1 MSSFFFFYYRGYDMS
16 QKMDGA
22 WGAVLQY
29 MRKQISPQSY
39 DTWFAHTKQ
48 AAADNR
54 SIVVEVPNA
63 FFKDWLIEHYSEQIS
78 RALKQSGQE
87 QLIVEYRL
95 SPKQDDAQQDDT
107 PAHDKRAGFRL
118 FQNPF
123 ERTPS
128 AKESNFN
135 PRYIFDNFVIG
146 GCNRF
151 SHAAALAVAESPAKS
166 YNPLFIYGGVGLGK
180 THLMQAIGQY
190 ILNKHPKLKVL
201 YMSSEKFT
209 NQLIGA
215 IQNRTTQKFKDRY
228 RHLDVLMVD
237 DIQFLSGKE
246 STQEEFFHTFN
257 VLYDAHKQIIVSS
270 DRAPKEIPALENR
283 LVSRFEWGLV
293 TDMQPPD
300 LETRVAILRKKLEF
314 SNTIVSDDVLLYIAE
329 TIKTN
334 IRELEGALIRVIAYA
349 SLVGRTINVDSAK
362 DVLREVAAKK
372 DGEVTVDKIQRV
384 VAEYFNVST
393 HTMRI
398 KKRTKQLVF
407 PRQIAMYLS
416 RELTST
422 ALAEIGGL
430 FGGRDHTTVLHACG
444 KIESA
449 AAGNTQLTQTINNL
463 ITQIKSCG

>member
-1 MSSFFFFYYRGYDMS
+1 MP
-16 QKMDGA
+16 QNIDGA

-29 MRKQISPQSY
+29 MRKQINPQSY
-39 DTWFAHTKQ
+39 ETWFAPTKQ
-48 AAADNR
+48 AAAN
-54 SIVVEVPNA
+54 SGSVVVEVPNS

-78 RALKQSGQE
+78 EGLKKAGHEKAVIEYSVSRAQD
-87 QLIVEYRL
+87 
-95 SPKQDDAQQDDT
+95 DDAQDRPT
-107 PAHDKRAGFRL
+107 PHDKRGGFRL

-123 ERTPS
+123 DRVPT

-135 PRYIFDNFVIG
+135 PRYTFDNFVIG

-151 SHAAALAVAESPAKS
+151 SHAASLAVAESPAKS

-180 THLMQAIGQY
+180 THLMQAIGQH
-190 ILNKHPKLKVL
+190 ILNKHTKLKVL
-201 YMSSEKFT
+201 YISSEKFT
-209 NQLIGA
+209 NQLISA

-228 RHLDVLMVD
+228 RHLDILMVD

-270 DRAPKEIPALENR
+270 DRAPKEIPGLENR

-300 LETRVAILRKKLEF
+300 LETRVAILKKKLEF
-314 SNTIVSDDVLLYIAE
+314 SNATVADDVLLYIAE

-349 SLVGRTINVDSAK
+349 SLVGRAINVASAK
-362 DVLREVAAKK
+362 DVLKEVSVKK
-372 DGEVTVDKIQRV
+372 SGDVTVDKIQRV
-384 VAEYFNVST
+384 VAEYFNIST

-398 KKRTKQLVF
+398 KKRTKQLAF

-416 RELTST
+416 RELTSAPLT
-422 ALAEIGGL
+422 EIGGF
-430 FGGRDHTTVLHACG
+430 FGGRDHTTVLHACD
-444 KIESA
+444 KIESS
-449 AAGNTQLTQTINNL
+449 AAGNAQLTQTINSL
-463 ITQIKSCG
+463 ITQIRSTG